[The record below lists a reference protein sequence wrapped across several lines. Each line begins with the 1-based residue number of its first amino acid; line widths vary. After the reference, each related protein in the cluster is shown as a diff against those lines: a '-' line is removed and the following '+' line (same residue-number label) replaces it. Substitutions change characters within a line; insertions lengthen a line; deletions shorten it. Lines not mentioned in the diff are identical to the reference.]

1 MKATGLEEA
10 VRRVTRALAWA
21 SGAIILA
28 GCGLLITLDVITRAI
43 FRRGMVESFE
53 LSGYALAVAIG
64 LGSAWTVASK
74 GNIRVDILLERLPTG
89 VRRALDLIAAVAF
102 AIVALALAW
111 FAFGT
116 LAYSWSIDARSV
128 STLRTPVWLPQ
139 ALWWAGLAW
148 LALVAVLTPL
158 FAVRALLARD
168 AAAFDRLIGPTRVEE
183 ELAEAG
189 TPLPTPANDRAR

>member
-1 MKATGLEEA
+1 MSGRGLEEA
-10 VRRVTRALAWA
+10 VRRVTRVLAWA

-28 GCGLLITLDVITRAI
+28 GCGLLITVDVVTRAI

-64 LGSAWTVASK
+64 LGAAWTVTSK
-74 GNIRVDILLERLPTG
+74 GNIRVDILLERLPTAL
-89 VRRALDLIAAVAF
+89 RRGLDLVAALAF
-102 AIVALALAW
+102 AIVAAALAW

-128 STLRTPVWLPQ
+128 ATLRTPLWLPQ

-148 LALVAVLTPL
+148 LAIVALLTPIL
-158 FAVRALLARD
+158 ALRALVARD
-168 AAAFDRLIGPTRVEE
+168 AASFDRLIGPTRVEE
-183 ELAEAG
+183 EIAEAG
-189 TPLPTPANDRAR
+189 TPLPKPANDRAP